1 MKKTNIIALVVF
13 LVLGI
18 IGSLFFLI
26 FKNKKSSSSSVRPT
40 PTPQQIMEELSA
52 EELPLV
58 WLIPSASK
66 HEVTLEIKNIK
77 NTTSLEYELTYLS
90 KEIPRGVVG
99 TISLKE
105 GETSITRKILLGTCS
120 RNVCKYDEGVT
131 GGTLTLRLRGPEGL
145 IKASGDFD
153 FQSESHQIELKGWRI
168 TPGR

>member
-1 MKKTNIIALVVF
+1 MKKVMGIILVVF
-13 LVLGI
+13 FGLGI
-18 IGSLFFLI
+18 IGGLFFLA
-26 FKNKKSSSSSVRPT
+26 FKNRKGSSSSLKPM
-40 PTPQQIMEELSA
+40 PTPQQIMEELPA

-58 WLIPSASK
+58 WLTPSADK

-77 NTTSLEYELTYLS
+77 NANSLEYELTYLS

-105 GETSITRKILLGTCS
+105 GETSILRKILLGTCS

-131 GGTLTLRLRGPEGL
+131 GGTLTLRLRGPEGV
-145 IKASGDFD
+145 IKATGDFD
-153 FQSESHQIELKGWRI
+153 LQSKNRQIELRGWKI